1 MEVKDRE
8 IWIEEDRLYL
18 GEEGIIHITAVG
30 KKDKKDVINLR
41 DAYIKMANMVR
52 GKVNL
57 LIDVSKVSKPSLE
70 ARRVVQNEI
79 FQHEKTGKIALWGAN
94 PTVRVIASFIMGT
107 TRKEDM
113 RFFETKEEA
122 FAWLKK

>member
-8 IWIEEDRLYL
+8 IWIGEDRIHL
-18 GEEGIIHITAVG
+18 GEEGTIYITAVG
-30 KKDKKDVINLR
+30 KKDEKDIINLR
-41 DAYIKMANMVR
+41 DAYIEMANMVE

-57 LIDVSKVSKPSLE
+57 LIDVNKVSKPSLE
-70 ARRVVQNEI
+70 ARRVVQDEI

-94 PTVRVIASFIMGT
+94 SIVRMIASFIMGT